1 MMLRAAIIP
10 PDEVLQELRR
20 AGGSPRQ
27 SATDVW
33 DVQVAGFGNVSEA
46 DARRLGRVLA
56 DELAAVPAPVMW
68 FTAPR
73 LEDGEIIAP
82 LEGQVEE
89 MAELARIV
97 HRLASSV
104 NLYVDRR
111 RFRPVLTM
119 ASLEASDG
127 AQPPAPAAV
136 PRTASPT
143 WAGMPW
149 EAGGVSLVRTRWSES
164 GGRAEELMFIE
175 LGHPVDHSVAPG

>member
-20 AGGSPRQ
+20 AGGSARE
-27 SATDVW
+27 SETDVW
-33 DVQVAGFGNVSEA
+33 DVQLAGFGNVSEA

-56 DELAAVPAPVMW
+56 DELAAVPAPVTW

-73 LEDGEIIAP
+73 LEDDEVVAP

-89 MAELARIV
+89 MADLARIV

-127 AQPPAPAAV
+127 ARPVPASV

-175 LGHPVDHSVAPG
+175 LGQPVDHSVAPG